1 MNKVFVIAFAA
12 IVLVG
17 CVSTR
22 VGDFTVASTKKMDV
36 AKTFYDVDRSNRVTG
51 DDFVLWILGFALG
64 STSMERAIDDAIKS
78 DSRAV
83 GLADI
88 TLKTYFYSLPFVGF
102 EFLEAE
108 GSVIHVHEE
117 KRRQRRR

>member
-1 MNKVFVIAFAA
+1 MNKIFVIAFAA

-17 CVSTR
+17 CASTR

-51 DDFVLWILGFALG
+51 DDFVLWILGFPLG

-88 TLKTYFYSLPFVGF
+88 TLKTYFYSLPFLAF

-108 GSVIHVHEE
+108 GSIIHVHEE
-117 KRRQRRR
+117 KKRRRRR